1 MIGVNNEP
9 YLRAIQE
16 SVLAVRSQWE
26 LVLSKSPH
34 LRGLVDY
41 DTIIT
46 APSMFKEFD
55 AYKRQLSRDLSAP
68 TRKMDVG
75 VAAAVT

>member
-1 MIGVNNEP
+1 LIGVNNEP